1 MSTSASRLRKYARLA
16 VVAASLVLV
25 PAGLILLGV
34 RYQML
39 PRSVRRA
46 IVEGA
51 LRAFLI
57 GYASLLVG
65 SSVGVAVLGSL
76 AYRARRRGA
85 RASWRARGLLLCATN
100 LIALGTA
107 EMGAAGWLAWS
118 HRLPV
123 LPTRFEP
130 TDGAQHLFVI
140 GGSGALGH
148 PYSPN
153 VSIGQVVARE
163 LGRALPG
170 ASFRADMLAELGA
183 SLTGQH
189 RKLAE
194 IRQRPAA
201 VLVYAG
207 HNEFT
212 GRFEEE
218 RSVDLDE
225 APRHPA
231 LHRIFRASLAS
242 PLCRLIY
249 ESLSKN
255 RLDGP
260 PPRLNRH
267 HLIDAPMFSP
277 SEAADILENYRRRTE
292 AIVAWAERIGAVP
305 ILVIEP
311 GDEAGYPPN
320 RSLLPAS
327 ASADERRWVEEQYRA
342 ARSAEESSELEVA
355 SAIYREMIRREPGFA
370 EGHFR
375 LARLLEQSGRSLEAL
390 GHYIR
395 ARDLDGMPF
404 RCITAF
410 QDVSRDVASRH
421 TSCIL
426 VDGPAE
432 LRSICPNGIV
442 DAHAMQDGHHASLRG
457 ITALSR
463 AVLLAL
469 RERGAF
475 GWNSGE
481 APALEPAAVA
491 VDFGIDSR
499 RWTVVC
505 DWGRT
510 FYRWVAGFRFD
521 PAEHLANAERFEECG
536 RRLAEGEAPDSLG
549 FDRLSL
555 RPIGA
560 GSSP

>member
-1 MSTSASRLRKYARLA
+1 MSTTSKPLRKYARLVILAAA
-16 VVAASLVLV
+16 VVLA
-25 PAGLILLGV
+25 PAGLVLLGI
-34 RYQML
+34 RYQIL
-39 PRSVRRA
+39 PRSDRRA
-46 IVEGA
+46 IVEVA
-51 LRAFLI
+51 LRVMLV
-57 GYASLLVG
+57 GYAALIVG
-65 SSVGVAVLGSL
+65 SALGVVVFACGVS
-76 AYRARRRGA
+76 RAKRRGH
-85 RASWRARGLLLCATN
+85 RASWRARGLLLCSTN
-100 LIALGTA
+100 LMALGLA
-107 EMGAAGWLAWS
+107 EAGAAAWLAWM
-118 HRLPV
+118 HRLPS

-130 TDGAQHLFVI
+130 SDGTEHIVVI

-153 VSIGQVVARE
+153 VSIGQIVARE
-163 LGRALPG
+163 LGRAVPG
-170 ASFRADMLAELGA
+170 KTFQADVLAELGA
-183 SLTGQH
+183 SLTDQH
-189 RKLAE
+189 RKLAG

-201 VLVYAG
+201 VLIYTG

-218 RSVDLDE
+218 RNVDLDE
-225 APRHPA
+225 APRNPA
-231 LHRIFRASLAS
+231 LHRIYGASLAS

-260 PPRLNRH
+260 PPMLNRH
-267 HLIDAPMFSP
+267 RLIDAPMFTP

-292 AIVAWAERIGAVP
+292 AIVAWSERIDALP

-327 ASADERRWVEEQYRA
+327 ASSDERRWVEDQYRA
-342 ARSAEESSELEVA
+342 ARSAEERADFDGA

-375 LARLLEQSGRSLEAL
+375 IARLLERSGRWVEAL
-390 GHYIR
+390 DHYIR

-404 RCITAF
+404 RSITAF
-410 QDVSRDVASRH
+410 QRVSRDVAARH
-421 TSCIL
+421 ASCVL

-432 LRSICPNGIV
+432 LRLICPHGVI

-463 AVLLAL
+463 AVLREL
-469 RERGAF
+469 RRRGAF
-475 GWNSGE
+475 DWREGE
-481 APALEPAAVA
+481 VPALDPARVA
-491 VDFGIDSR
+491 LDFNIDAG
-499 RWTVVC
+499 RWIAVC

-521 PAEHLANAERFEECG
+521 PAEHLANAERFEEAG
-536 RRLAEGEAPDSLG
+536 RRIAAGEPPDALG

-555 RPIGA
+555 RRFGP
-560 GSSP
+560 SPSP